1 MNRILLRIL
10 FVLHISLSLTPVA
23 IVSAQNHLQDT
34 LKTQNDTVLVKE
46 LLNDKGTVD
55 ELELEIDGLLIDE
68 TRTKAGH
75 DFYDLLF
82 SAWEAPEEARNY
94 LIRIVEKP
102 YRVNLTM
109 LEVWINEEM
118 VVNTRLQP
126 RRDLI
131 EELAEGV
138 NKTLTEYLANYSMIL
153 LQLETEDQSGTGIY

>member
-10 FVLHISLSLTPVA
+10 FVLHISLSLTPVT

-82 SAWEAPEEARNY
+82 SAWEAPGEARNY

-109 LEVWINEEM
+109 LEVWINEDM

-131 EELAEGV
+131 EELAEGI
-138 NKTLTEYLANYSMIL
+138 NKTLAEYLINYSKIL